1 MRDDGAA
8 VLEAVPALLQ
18 PVQAVLFVCLL
29 VAVSVRDLKERKIP
43 DRLQIGIAALAVL
56 DLSPWPA
63 FLLWPAFSPWLAF
76 SPWNLA
82 GLLCMLPYRGIAL
95 RRKGENR
102 IGGGDVK
109 LAGSTGLVLGLP
121 AALTASILG
130 LSAFV
135 LYGTGMHVRRRMQG
149 KVGDVPLPLGPFL
162 AAGCILAYFMKMG
175 GQIR

>member
-1 MRDDGAA
+1 MRDDGTA
-8 VLEAVPALLQ
+8 VLEVIPALLQ
-18 PVQAVLFVCLL
+18 PLQAVLFVFLL
-29 VAVSVRDLKERKIP
+29 LAVSVRDLKQREIP
-43 DRLQIGIAALAVL
+43 DRLQIGIAALAML
-56 DLSPWPA
+56 DFTA
-63 FLLWPAFSPWLAF
+63 
-76 SPWNLA
+76 WNLA
-82 GLLCMLPYRGIAL
+82 GILCMLPYLGIAL
-95 RRKGENR
+95 GRKGEER

>member
-1 MRDDGAA
+1 MIMRDDGTA
-8 VLEAVPALLQ
+8 VLEVIPALLK
-18 PVQAVLFVCLL
+18 PLQAVLFVSFL
-29 VAVSVRDLKERKIP
+29 VAVSVRDLKQREIP
-43 DRLQIGIAALAVL
+43 DRLQIGIAVLAVL
-56 DLSPWPA
+56 DFSPWP
-63 FLLWPAFSPWLAF
+63 AF

-82 GLLCMLPYRGIAL
+82 GLLCMLPYLGIAL
-95 RRKGENR
+95 GRKGENR

-135 LYGTGMHVRRRMQG
+135 LYGTGTHVRRRMQG
-149 KVGDVPLPLGPFL
+149 KGKDIPLPLGPFL
-162 AAGCILAYFMKMG
+162 AAGCMIAYFMKMG